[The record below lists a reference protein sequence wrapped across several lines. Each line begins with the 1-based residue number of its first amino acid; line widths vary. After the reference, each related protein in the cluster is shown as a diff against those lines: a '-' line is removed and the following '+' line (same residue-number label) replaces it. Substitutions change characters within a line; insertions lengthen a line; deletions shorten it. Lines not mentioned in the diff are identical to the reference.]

1 MKSATIAI
9 VLLIS
14 SIAFAIDMPK
24 VGAQAPEFTLTSG
37 EGKPV
42 SLKDFRGKWVVLY
55 FYPKNFTSGCTIEAR
70 NFQKDQSEFQ
80 KLNSVV
86 LGVSA
91 DNADSHKSFCD
102 KEGLSFKTLADKDTK
117 VSAAYGSVMNLAVVK
132 YAKRNTFII
141 DPGGKIVSVFV
152 DVNPNKH
159 SSEVLAA
166 LNRLQSANQQK
177 SR

>member
-1 MKSATIAI
+1 MTEIGTPAPSFELPASNGKTI
-9 VLLIS
+9 S
-14 SIAFAIDMPK
+14 
-24 VGAQAPEFTLTSG
+24 LTDYK
-37 EGKPV
+37 GKQT
-42 SLKDFRGKWVVLY
+42 VVLY

-70 NFQKDQSEFQ
+70 NFQKDQAQFQ

-91 DNADSHKSFCD
+91 DSADSHKSFCA

-117 VSAAYGSVMNLAVVK
+117 VSAAYGSLMNLAVVK
-132 YAKRNTFII
+132 FAKRNTFII
-141 DPGGKIVSVFV
+141 DPNGKIARVFT

-159 SSEVLAA
+159 SSEVLAV
-166 LNRLQSANQQK
+166 LNTLQPANPQK